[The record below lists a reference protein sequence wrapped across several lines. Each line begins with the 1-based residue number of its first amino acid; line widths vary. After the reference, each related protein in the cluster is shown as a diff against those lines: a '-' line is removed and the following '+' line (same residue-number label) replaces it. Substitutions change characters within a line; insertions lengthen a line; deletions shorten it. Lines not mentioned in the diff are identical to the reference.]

1 MQSYFKNKTIVISGV
16 ARGIGKALA
25 IQAAK
30 MGMHISGLDLRQAEL
45 DDLALM
51 LEALNAQYHLE
62 VLDIRNEAA
71 CKVFI
76 QTTRKKLGAIDILI
90 NNAGITHIAPEHETS
105 IAETKNL
112 MDINF
117 MGMVHLSHF
126 ALPDIVNEEGTI
138 AGISSVAGYSPL
150 IYRTT
155 YAASKHAVFGY
166 LASLRAE
173 LRDKN
178 VQVLTICPSFVVT
191 DLQEN
196 QQQYF
201 KNNTSEA
208 LTPEFVA
215 KEIFEAIWKRND
227 LSLIGKTAKRVYCL
241 NRFFPRI
248 YEKIMLRKMKI

>member
-1 MQSYFKNKTIVISGV
+1 
-16 ARGIGKALA
+16 
-25 IQAAK
+25 
-30 MGMHISGLDLRQAEL
+30 
-45 DDLALM
+45 
-51 LEALNAQYHLE
+51 
-62 VLDIRNEAA
+62 
-71 CKVFI
+71 
-76 QTTRKKLGAIDILI
+76 
-90 NNAGITHIAPEHETS
+90 
-105 IAETKNL
+105 
-112 MDINF
+112 
-117 MGMVHLSHF
+117 
-126 ALPDIVNEEGTI
+126 LPDIVNEEGTI